1 MDVKSARDGQP
12 GAGALS
18 HIQPGFGAA
27 APLRPTDRIDAI
39 DALRGIA
46 LFGVLIVNLVT
57 EFRVSIFEQFLIQ
70 RPIQGPLDRVLE
82 ALLMLLLAQ
91 KALAL
96 FSLLFGIGLAIQFD
110 KLRGNTGRVTLLV
123 RRLAVLLAIG
133 FVHLFLV
140 WNGDILTEYA
150 IVGFVVLPFL
160 FGPRGL
166 LAAAG
171 AAFLGCFLLMPLWP
185 SILPF
190 PSQGWI
196 AEHTAEATRV
206 YGTGSFMEVLAFRI
220 REIPAVATLHFLIFP
235 RTVGLFLLGALLW
248 RTGLLR
254 RIEMHRLVLFAFGVT
269 ALVVGISLSLID
281 GEKASWG
288 RQALGL
294 WYFTIGRSTPIILAL
309 GYGAIVLA
317 AMTTSAKKMLAWA
330 APLGRMA
337 FTNYLLQSIILG
349 WIFYG
354 YGLGWFGFVGV
365 AAAFGIGVL
374 IYILQALASAW
385 WLNRFR
391 FGPVE
396 WLWRTLMYGTVQ
408 PMRLR
413 SSAC

>member
-1 MDVKSARDGQP
+1 MDLKSARDGQP

-27 APLRPTDRIDAI
+27 APLPPTDRIGAI

-46 LFGVLIVNLVT
+46 LFGVLTINLVT

-70 RPIQGPLDRVLE
+70 RPIQGPLDRVVE

-110 KLRGNTGRVTLLV
+110 RLSGNTGRVTLLV

-133 FVHLFLV
+133 LVHLFLI

-150 IVGFVVLPFL
+150 IAGFVVLPFL
-160 FGPRGL
+160 FGPRWL
-166 LAAAG
+166 LATASAV
-171 AAFLGCFLLMPLWP
+171 FLGWFLLMPLWP

-190 PSQGWI
+190 PSQNWI
-196 AEHTAEATRV
+196 AEHIAEATKA
-206 YGTGSFMEVLAFRI
+206 YGTGSFIEVLAFRI
-220 REIPAVATLHFLIFP
+220 REIPAIATLHFLIFP
-235 RTVGLFLLGALLW
+235 RTLGLFLFGAFLW

-254 RIEMHRLVLFAFGVT
+254 RIEMHRLVLFAFAAT

-281 GEKASWG
+281 REKALSG

-294 WYFTIGRSTPIILAL
+294 RYFTIERSTPIILAL
-309 GYGAIVLA
+309 GYGAVVLP
-317 AMTTSAKKMLAWA
+317 AMTTSAAKILAWA

-349 WIFYG
+349 WVFYG
-354 YGLGWFGFVGV
+354 YGLGLFGSVGV
-365 AAAFGIGVL
+365 TAAFALGVL
-374 IYILQALASAW
+374 IYVLQILASVW

-408 PMRLR
+408 PMRLQPSR
-413 SSAC
+413 